1 MTLRVGVD
9 LGGTNIRAALLDEKG
24 TILREVREK
33 TEAHLGPVR
42 IIAKLIS
49 VVERVKGEEKVRGI
63 GIGCPGPLDAKTGI
77 ILSPPNLP
85 GWDMIPL
92 ASMVEEH
99 FQLPVKVD
107 NDANV
112 AAVAEAILGAGS
124 GCESVYYLTV
134 STGVGGGFVINGKVF
149 QGANGYAG
157 EVGNMIVVPNGVKH
171 PALNAGA
178 LETLAS
184 GTAIGVAGKAKGIH
198 GGAEAVFREAKALNK
213 VAQTIVDEALEYL
226 AIAIANLTH
235 AINPEVFVV
244 GGGVMNSEEQVL
256 LPLRGKVKEYVYP
269 GLKES
274 VNIIPA
280 KLGSNSGV
288 IGAGFII

>member
-77 ILSPPNLP
+77 ILSSPNLP

-124 GCESVYYLTV
+124 GC
-134 STGVGGGFVINGKVF
+134 
-149 QGANGYAG
+149 
-157 EVGNMIVVPNGVKH
+157 
-171 PALNAGA
+171 
-178 LETLAS
+178 
-184 GTAIGVAGKAKGIH
+184 
-198 GGAEAVFREAKALNK
+198 
-213 VAQTIVDEALEYL
+213 
-226 AIAIANLTH
+226 
-235 AINPEVFVV
+235 
-244 GGGVMNSEEQVL
+244 
-256 LPLRGKVKEYVYP
+256 
-269 GLKES
+269 
-274 VNIIPA
+274 
-280 KLGSNSGV
+280 
-288 IGAGFII
+288 

>member
-1 MTLRVGVD
+1 MTLRIGVD
-9 LGGTNIRAALLDEKG
+9 LGGTNIRAALLDDKG
-24 TILREVREK
+24 TILREVSEK
-33 TEAHLGPVR
+33 TEAHLGPGR
-42 IIAKLIS
+42 IISKLIS
-49 VVERVKGEEKVRGI
+49 LVERVKREEKVRGI

-92 ASMVEEH
+92 ASMVEKH

-112 AAVAEAILGAGS
+112 AAVAESVLGAGA

-157 EVGNMIVVPNGVKH
+157 EIGNMIVVPNGVKH

-184 GTAIGVAGKAKGIH
+184 GTAIGVTGKAKGIH
-198 GGAEAVFREAKALNK
+198 GGAEAVFREARALNK
-213 VAQTIVDEALEYL
+213 VAQKIVDEAIEYL

-256 LPLRGKVKEYVYP
+256 LPLREKVKEYVYP

>member
-157 EVGNMIVVPNGVKH
+157 EVGNMIVVPNGIKH

-213 VAQTIVDEALEYL
+213 VAQTIVDEAIEYL

-256 LPLRGKVKEYVYP
+256 LPLRDKVKEYVYP